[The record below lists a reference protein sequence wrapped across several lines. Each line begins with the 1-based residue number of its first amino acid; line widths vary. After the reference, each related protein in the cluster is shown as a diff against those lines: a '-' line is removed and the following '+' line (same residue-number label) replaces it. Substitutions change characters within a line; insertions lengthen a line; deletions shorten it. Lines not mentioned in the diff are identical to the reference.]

1 MKTIKSILD
10 NASEAIQDNLTERFG
25 EKYLGLQ
32 IDPPLDQALKDISEL
47 IDGAIMSAISVNQK
61 GQFEDDG
68 GNICWYLDDLE
79 KALRNNLKE
88 LLK

>member
-32 IDPPLDQALKDISEL
+32 IDPPLDQALKEIEEL
-47 IDGAIMSAISVNQK
+47 IDGAINK
-61 GQFEDDG
+61 GIAKQPTQQLYNGWAEVH
-68 GNICWYLDDLE
+68 IPTI
-79 KALRNNLKE
+79 KKE